1 MKRSSPSTA
10 FQEGK
15 NAAWL
20 SMWTLLAI
28 GVVEI
33 SVSFYTGSLTLAADG
48 LDSMADALISFI
60 VWFGIFMIQKP
71 RNKIF
76 PYGYTKVESLAA
88 FIAAVVVV
96 ILGSFIVYHAYERIL
111 HPVETINPE
120 ITLATLTG
128 AGIISLHRAFRVRKI
143 AKKYD
148 LISLNLDAK
157 NSIKDGSASFVGVA
171 SVILAEYAGI
181 PYMDSVGSMIIAG
194 YIFFMAYVALK
205 ESTLVLIDAVD
216 EPWLSDRIKR
226 YIEKNHKVNVI
237 NVLIRP
243 LGNSFAVEANI
254 KLNPDITL
262 TETTRIVEEIQS
274 SIVKTFK
281 TATTLVIPHPA
292 SSSSDTN

>member
-1 MKRSSPSTA
+1 LKKSSSSQA
-10 FQEGK
+10 FQEGR

-28 GVVEI
+28 GIAEI
-33 SVSFYTGSLTLAADG
+33 SVSTYTGSLTLAADG

-71 RNKIF
+71 RNKFF
-76 PYGYTKVESLAA
+76 PYGYTKVESFAA

-96 ILGSFIVYHAYERIL
+96 ILGSFIVYHAYERLL

-120 ITLATLTG
+120 ITLTTLLA
-128 AGIISLHRAFRVRKI
+128 AGIVSLHRAFRVRKI
-143 AKKYD
+143 AKKYN

-157 NSIKDGSASFVGVA
+157 NSIKDGSASFVGFG
-171 SVILAEYAGI
+171 SVILAEYIGI
-181 PYMDSVGSMIIAG
+181 PYMDSVGSIIIAG
-194 YIFFMAYVALK
+194 YIFFMAYIALK
-205 ESTLVLIDAVD
+205 ESTLVLVDAVD

-226 YIEKNHKVNVI
+226 YVEKNHKVKVI

-243 LGNSFAVEANI
+243 LGHSFAVEANI
-254 KLNPDITL
+254 KLNPHITL

-274 SIVKTFK
+274 SIIKNFK
-281 TATTLVIPHPA
+281 TANTLVIPHPA
-292 SSSSDTN
+292 SVD

>member
-1 MKRSSPSTA
+1 MKKSSSSQA
-10 FQEGK
+10 FQEGR

-28 GVVEI
+28 GIAEI
-33 SVSFYTGSLTLAADG
+33 SVSTYTGSLTLAADG

-71 RNKIF
+71 RNKFF
-76 PYGYTKVESLAA
+76 PYGYTKVESFAA

-96 ILGSFIVYHAYERIL
+96 ILGSFIVYHAYERLL

-120 ITLATLTG
+120 ITLTTLLA
-128 AGIISLHRAFRVRKI
+128 AGIVSLHRAFRVRKI
-143 AKKYD
+143 AKKYN

-157 NSIKDGSASFVGVA
+157 NSIKDGSASFVGFG
-171 SVILAEYAGI
+171 SVLLAEYIGI
-181 PYMDSVGSMIIAG
+181 PYMDSVGSIIIAG
-194 YIFFMAYVALK
+194 YIFFMAYIALK
-205 ESTLVLIDAVD
+205 ESTLVLVDAVD

-226 YIEKNHKVNVI
+226 YVEKNHKVKVI

-243 LGNSFAVEANI
+243 LGHSFAVEANI
-254 KLNPDITL
+254 KLNPHITL

-274 SIVKTFK
+274 SIIKNFK
-281 TATTLVIPHPA
+281 TANTLVIPHPA
-292 SSSSDTN
+292 SLD